1 MIEPEAIMK
10 TNPIALITGASS
22 GIGLELA
29 KLFAR
34 ESHDVALVARSHDKL
49 KDIAED
55 LQKTYGVQVKYYAK
69 DLSISSSPE
78 EIFEALQSEGGNIDM
93 LVNNAGFGW
102 RGEFAQMELTNAL
115 EMIQVNITALTH
127 LTRLFLPG
135 MIERKRGKILNVAST
150 AAFQPGPLMATYYA
164 SKAYVL
170 SFSEALSEE
179 LQGTGVTVTA
189 LCPGPTATNFGQRA
203 GFKNE
208 ILLHGMLS
216 MDSHKVALN
225 GYKGLMKGKP
235 IVISGWKNWLGT
247 QLIRLLPRSFPMKLV
262 KIVQQKRK
270 T

>member
-1 MIEPEAIMK
+1 MN

-34 ESHDVALVARSHDKL
+34 ESHDLALVARSHETL
-49 KDIAED
+49 KHIAEN
-55 LQKTYGVQVKYYAK
+55 LQQTYGVQVKCYTK
-69 DLSISSSPE
+69 DLSISSTPE
-78 EIFEALQSEGGNIDM
+78 EIFEALQTEGGNIDI

-102 RGEFAQMELTNAL
+102 RGEFAKMNTADAL
-115 EMIQVNITALTH
+115 EMIQVNITSLTH

-150 AAFQPGPLMATYYA
+150 AAFQSGPLMATYYA

-170 SFSEALSEE
+170 NFSLALSEE

-189 LCPGPTATNFGQRA
+189 FCPGPTVTGFGQRA
-203 GFKNE
+203 GFTNKK
-208 ILLHGMLS
+208 ILGGVIS
-216 MDSHKVALN
+216 MNASIVALD

-235 IVISGWKNWLGT
+235 LVVSGWKNWLGT
-247 QLIRLLPRSFPMKLV
+247 QLVRLVPRTLPGKLV
-262 KIVQQKRK
+262 KGVQQKRGS
-270 T
+270 

>member
-1 MIEPEAIMK
+1 MR
-10 TNPIALITGASS
+10 TNPIALITGASG

-34 ESHDVALVARSHDKL
+34 DSHDLALVARSYDKL
-49 KDIAED
+49 NFIADD
-55 LQKTYGVQVKYYAK
+55 LQQTYGVQVKFYTK
-69 DLSISSSPE
+69 DLSVSSAPE
-78 EIFEALQSEGGNIDM
+78 EIFKALQSEGGNIDV

-102 RGEFAQMELTNAL
+102 RGEYVKMDIADVLG
-115 EMIQVNITALTH
+115 MIQVNITALSH

-135 MIERKRGKILNVAST
+135 MIEQKRGKILNVAST
-150 AAFQPGPLMATYYA
+150 AAFQPGPMMATYYA

-189 LCPGPTATNFGQRA
+189 FCPGQTATGFGLRA
-203 GFKNE
+203 GFSNKKVLGG
-208 ILLHGMLS
+208 ILS
-216 MDSHKVALN
+216 MDSHTVALD

-235 IVISGWKNWLGT
+235 LVISGWKNWLGT
-247 QLIRLLPRSFPMKLV
+247 QLVRFIPRPYPARLIK
-262 KIVQQKRK
+262 KVQQKRG

>member
-1 MIEPEAIMK
+1 MN

-34 ESHDVALVARSHDKL
+34 ESHDLALVARSYNTL
-49 KDIAED
+49 KHIAD
-55 LQKTYGVQVKYYAK
+55 NLQQTYGVQVKCYAK
-69 DLSISSSPE
+69 DLSVSSTPE
-78 EIFEALQSEGGNIDM
+78 EIFEALQSEGGNIDI

-102 RGEFAQMELTNAL
+102 RGEFTKMSTADAL
-115 EMIQVNITALTH
+115 AMIQVNMTSLTH

-135 MIERKRGKILNVAST
+135 MIERKRGKILNLAST
-150 AAFQPGPLMATYYA
+150 AAFQPGPMMATYYA

-189 LCPGPTATNFGQRA
+189 FCPGPTATGFGQRA
-203 GFKNE
+203 GFTNNKV
-208 ILLHGMLS
+208 LGGMLS
-216 MDSHKVALN
+216 MDSRTVALD
-225 GYKGLMKGKP
+225 GYKGLMNRKP
-235 IVISGWKNWLGT
+235 LVISGWKNWIGT
-247 QLIRLLPRSFPMKLV
+247 QLVRFIPRPFPAKIV
-262 KIVQQKRK
+262 KKVQQKRS

>member
-1 MIEPEAIMK
+1 MN
-10 TNPIALITGASS
+10 TNPIVLITGASN

-29 KLFAR
+29 KIFAQ
-34 ESHDVALVARSHDKL
+34 EKHDLALVARSYDKL
-49 KDIAED
+49 KQIAEN
-55 LQKTYGVQVKYYAK
+55 LQQTYGVQVKYYTK
-69 DLSISSSPE
+69 DLSISSTPE
-78 EIFEALQSEGGNIDM
+78 EIFEVLQSEGGNIDV

-102 RGEFAQMELTNAL
+102 RGEFATMELSDAL
-115 EMIQVNITALTH
+115 EMIQVNITTLTH

-179 LQGTGVTVTA
+179 LEGTRVTVTA
-189 LCPGPTATNFGQRA
+189 LCPGPTATGFGARA
-203 GFKNE
+203 GFTNE
-208 ILLHGMLS
+208 KILGNVLS
-216 MDSHKVALN
+216 MNSYTVALE

-235 IVISGWKNWLGT
+235 LVVPGWENWLGT
-247 QLIRLLPRSFPMKLV
+247 QLVRFVPRPIPARLIKR
-262 KIVQQKRK
+262 VQKKRG

>member
-1 MIEPEAIMK
+1 MR
-10 TNPIALITGASS
+10 TNPIALITGASG

-34 ESHDVALVARSHDKL
+34 DSHDLALVARSYDKL
-49 KDIAED
+49 NFIADD
-55 LQKTYGVQVKYYAK
+55 LQQTYGVQVKYYTK
-69 DLSISSSPE
+69 DLSVSSAPE
-78 EIFEALQSEGGNIDM
+78 EIFKALQSEGGNIDV

-102 RGEFAQMELTNAL
+102 RGEYVKMDIADVLG
-115 EMIQVNITALTH
+115 MIQVNITALSH

-135 MIERKRGKILNVAST
+135 MIEQKRGKILNVAST
-150 AAFQPGPLMATYYA
+150 AAFQPGPMMATYYA

-189 LCPGPTATNFGQRA
+189 FCPGQTATGFGLRA
-203 GFKNE
+203 GFSNKKVLGG
-208 ILLHGMLS
+208 ILS
-216 MDSHKVALN
+216 MDSHTVALD

-235 IVISGWKNWLGT
+235 LVISGWKNWLGT
-247 QLIRLLPRSFPMKLV
+247 QLVRFIPRPYPARLIK
-262 KIVQQKRK
+262 KVQQKRG

>member
-1 MIEPEAIMK
+1 MN

-34 ESHDVALVARSHDKL
+34 ESHDLALVARSYDIL
-49 KDIAED
+49 KHIAEN
-55 LQKTYGVQVKYYAK
+55 LQQTYGVQVKCYTK
-69 DLSISSSPE
+69 DLSVSSTPE
-78 EIFEALQSEGGNIDM
+78 EIFEALQSEGGNIDV

-102 RGEFAQMELTNAL
+102 RGEFAKMNTADAL
-115 EMIQVNITALTH
+115 EMIQVNISSLTH

-135 MIERKRGKILNVAST
+135 MIERKRGKILNVTST

-170 SFSEALSEE
+170 NFSLALTEE
-179 LQGTGVTVTA
+179 LRGTGVTVTA
-189 LCPGPTATNFGQRA
+189 LCPGPTATGFGKRA
-203 GFKNE
+203 GFSNKK
-208 ILLHGMLS
+208 ILGGALS
-216 MDSHKVALN
+216 MDASAVALQ

-235 IVISGWKNWLGT
+235 LIISGWKNWLGT
-247 QLIRLLPRSFPMKLV
+247 QLVRLLPRTLPGKLV
-262 KIVQQKRK
+262 KGVQQKRG

>member
-1 MIEPEAIMK
+1 MR
-10 TNPIALITGASS
+10 TNPIALITGASG

-34 ESHDVALVARSHDKL
+34 DSHDLALVARSYDKL
-49 KDIAED
+49 NFIADD
-55 LQKTYGVQVKYYAK
+55 LQQTYGVQVKFYTK
-69 DLSISSSPE
+69 DLSVSSAPE
-78 EIFEALQSEGGNIDM
+78 EIFKALQSEGGNIDV

-102 RGEFAQMELTNAL
+102 RGEYVKMDIADVLG
-115 EMIQVNITALTH
+115 MIQVNITALSH

-135 MIERKRGKILNVAST
+135 MIEQKHGKILNVAST
-150 AAFQPGPLMATYYA
+150 AAFQPGPMMATYYA

-189 LCPGPTATNFGQRA
+189 FCPGQTATGFGLRA
-203 GFKNE
+203 GFSNKKVLGG
-208 ILLHGMLS
+208 ILS
-216 MDSHKVALN
+216 MDSHTVALD

-235 IVISGWKNWLGT
+235 LVISGWKNWLGT
-247 QLIRLLPRSFPMKLV
+247 QLVRFIPRPYPARLIK
-262 KIVQQKRK
+262 KVQQKRG

>member
-1 MIEPEAIMK
+1 MR

-34 ESHDVALVARSHDKL
+34 ESHDLALVARSHDKL
-49 KDIAED
+49 KNIAED
-55 LQKTYGVQVKYYAK
+55 LQQTYGVQVKYYTK
-69 DLSISSSPE
+69 DLSISSTPE
-78 EIFEALQSEGGNIDM
+78 EIFEALQSEGGNIDV

-102 RGEFAQMELTNAL
+102 RGEFAQMELTDAL
-115 EMIQVNITALTH
+115 EMIQVNITTLTH

-135 MIERKRGKILNVAST
+135 MIERKHGKILNVAST
-150 AAFQPGPLMATYYA
+150 AAFQPGPMMATYYA

-179 LQGTGVTVTA
+179 LQGTGVTITA
-189 LCPGPTATNFGQRA
+189 FCPGPTATGFGQRA
-203 GFKNE
+203 GFANE
-208 ILLHGMLS
+208 KIFGGILS
-216 MDSHKVALN
+216 MDPRTVALD

-235 IVISGWKNWLGT
+235 LVISGWKNWLGT
-247 QLIRLLPRSFPMKLV
+247 QLIRFIPRPFPARLV
-262 KIVQQKRK
+262 KKVQQKRG